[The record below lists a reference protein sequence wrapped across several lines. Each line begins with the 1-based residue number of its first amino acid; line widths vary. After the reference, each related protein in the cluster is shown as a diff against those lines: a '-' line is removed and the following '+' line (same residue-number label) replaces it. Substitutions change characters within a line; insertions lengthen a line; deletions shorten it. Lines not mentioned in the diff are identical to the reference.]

1 MEHNPER
8 TRIMTDTTFTTTRE
22 AIAYI
27 TDIIEDATGIADAR
41 TEYDIDAIADAV
53 IGYHADQTPEGTT
66 IASSVYFAIDADED
80 AFYDTIFDNKLVGI
94 TA

>member
-1 MEHNPER
+1 
-8 TRIMTDTTFTTTRE
+8 MTDNTFTTRDE

-27 TDIIEDATGIADAR
+27 TDAIEAGGAVADAR
-41 TEYDIDAIADAV
+41 SEYDIDAIVDAV
-53 IGYHADQTPEGTT
+53 IGYHSDQTPEGAT